1 MVKDQLLTRDPAPHP
16 PSGARQN
23 GGLCGF
29 RGKGRRAALHLWPA
43 KIFRGMMHVMDAVP
57 SVPELPGA
65 AAARL
70 DPLPPL
76 RAHERELRE
85 RFHVRSLA
93 LFGSSA
99 RGQAGPASDVDLLV
113 EFDRPIG
120 LLHLSATALR
130 LEGVLQRPVD
140 LVLRRALRPEL
151 RGSVLAEAVN
161 VF

>member
-1 MVKDQLLTRDPAPHP
+1 
-16 PSGARQN
+16 
-23 GGLCGF
+23 
-29 RGKGRRAALHLWPA
+29 
-43 KIFRGMMHVMDAVP
+43 MDAAP
-57 SVPELPGA
+57 TL
-65 AAARL
+65 L

-85 RFHVRSLA
+85 HFHVCSLA

-99 RGQAGPASDVDLLV
+99 RGGAGPASDVDLLV

-130 LEGVLQRPVD
+130 LERLLGRPVD

-151 RGSVLAEAVN
+151 RGPVLAEALD

>member
-1 MVKDQLLTRDPAPHP
+1 
-16 PSGARQN
+16 
-23 GGLCGF
+23 
-29 RGKGRRAALHLWPA
+29 
-43 KIFRGMMHVMDAVP
+43 MDAAP
-57 SVPELPGA
+57 PDPERLRA
-65 AAARL
+65 AAAVL
-70 DPLPPL
+70 NPLPPL

-113 EFDRPIG
+113 EFERPVG

-130 LEGVLQRPVD
+130 LEGLLGRSVD

-151 RGSVLAEAVN
+151 RGPVLAEAVD

>member
-1 MVKDQLLTRDPAPHP
+1 ME
-16 PSGARQN
+16 
-23 GGLCGF
+23 
-29 RGKGRRAALHLWPA
+29 
-43 KIFRGMMHVMDAVP
+43 AVP
-57 SVPELPGA
+57 SLHEQPGA
-65 AAARL
+65 AAAL
-70 DPLPPL
+70 NPLPPL

-85 RFHVRSLA
+85 RFHVCSLA

-113 EFDRPIG
+113 EFDRPVG

-130 LEGVLQRPVD
+130 LEGLLGRSVD

-151 RGSVLAEAVN
+151 RGSVLAEAVD

>member
-1 MVKDQLLTRDPAPHP
+1 MDAASSLPER
-16 PSGARQN
+16 SGA
-23 GGLCGF
+23 G
-29 RGKGRRAALHLWPA
+29 
-43 KIFRGMMHVMDAVP
+43 AV
-57 SVPELPGA
+57 
-65 AAARL
+65 R

-99 RGQAGPASDVDLLV
+99 RGAAGPASDVDLLV
-113 EFDRPIG
+113 EFDRPVG

-130 LEGVLQRPVD
+130 LEALLGRPVD

-151 RGSVLAEAVN
+151 RGRVLAEAVD

>member
-1 MVKDQLLTRDPAPHP
+1 
-16 PSGARQN
+16 
-23 GGLCGF
+23 
-29 RGKGRRAALHLWPA
+29 
-43 KIFRGMMHVMDAVP
+43 MDAAP
-57 SVPELPGA
+57 SVPNRLGA
-65 AAARL
+65 AAVL

-99 RGQAGPASDVDLLV
+99 RGAVGPASDVDLLV

-130 LEGVLQRPVD
+130 LEGLLGRPVD
-140 LVLRRALRPEL
+140 LVPRRALRPEL